1 MSDALAL
8 VTYPNLEQQIEAM
21 ERDGY
26 VYFPGFLNAEEI
38 AELRT
43 VAHQLEPVADNF
55 DIDMSAEANG
65 HMQKCINAA
74 FNRDPLF
81 LKYLDKPGLIELA
94 EAVHGEDC
102 HIVSMHTWLVGPGRP
117 DQQLH
122 ADWQPYTLPEDIM
135 ADPRVRMP
143 IFITTAHVYLDDMTE
158 ELGPTKLIPG
168 SHRAGRRPNDP
179 TAVDPTAGP
188 ETEWNGH
195 QEQSFLG
202 KAGDCIFF
210 RSEIWHRGSA
220 NNSNQVRHT
229 FMVHYAHRMITHKFP
244 PYLKFQYN
252 PEVLAQATP
261 RQRRLLGEHTQSNYD

>member
-1 MSDALAL
+1 MSDALEL
-8 VTYPNLEQQIEAM
+8 VSYTELEDKIEAM

-26 VYFPGFLNAEEI
+26 VYFPGFLNADEV
-38 AELRT
+38 AELRA
-43 VAHQLEPVADNF
+43 VAHQLEPSAENF
-55 DIDMSAEANG
+55 DIDMSVEKDG

-81 LKYLDKPGLIELA
+81 LKYLDKPDMIELA
-94 EAVHGEDC
+94 EVIHGSDC

-122 ADWQPYTLPEDIM
+122 ADWQPFTLPEDVL
-135 ADPRVRMP
+135 ADPRVRLP

-168 SHRAGRRPNDP
+168 SHRSGRKPNG
-179 TAVDPTAGP
+179 AN
-188 ETEWNGH
+188 EWNGVK
-195 QEQSFLG
+195 EQSFLG

-220 NNSNQVRHT
+220 NKSDQIRHT
-229 FMVHYAHRMITHKFP
+229 FMIHYAHRMITHKFP
-244 PYLKFQYN
+244 PYLTFQYN
-252 PEVLAQATP
+252 PEVIAAATP
-261 RQRRLLGEHTQSNYD
+261 RQRRLLGDHVQSNYD

>member
-1 MSDALAL
+1 MTDALTL
-8 VTYPNLEQQIEAM
+8 VVYPDLEQQIEAM

-26 VYFPGFLNAEEI
+26 VYFPNFLNTEEI
-38 AELRT
+38 AELRAM
-43 VAHQLEPVADNF
+43 AHQLEPMPENF
-55 DIDMSAEANG
+55 DIDMSEEADG

-81 LKYLDKPGLIELA
+81 LKYLDKAGLIDLA
-94 EAVHGEDC
+94 EAIHGEDC

-122 ADWQPYTLPEDIM
+122 ADWQPFSLPEDVFS
-135 ADPRVRMP
+135 DPRVRLP

-168 SHRAGRRPNDP
+168 SHRAGHRPNG
-179 TAVDPTAGP
+179 ASN
-188 ETEWNGH
+188 WNGVE
-195 QEQSFLG
+195 EQSFLG

-220 NNSNQVRHT
+220 NRSEQVRHT
-229 FMVHYAHRMITHKFP
+229 FMVHYAHRMITQKFP

-252 PEVLAQATP
+252 PAVITAATP
-261 RQRRLLGEHTQSNYD
+261 RQRRLLGEHVQSNYD